1 MSEDLKLRI
10 ALVFRAEVAET
21 CFNHVSV
28 VHLMKKS
35 GIRRQTFYDNF
46 QDKYDLLGYTIQA
59 MMEANVESNIDR
71 LDWEEIIAQVFY
83 SAELNRDFY
92 KSVYS
97 SQKEIDVIGEISR
110 HIAVL
115 MRKIIKEEGNIG
127 YLDWEGIIILVFY
140 GIELNKKFYKSVYES
155 QTEVDVVGEI
165 SSHIAVLLKQ
175 IIEEEGADFDQQAKD
190 FVETFCLGLT
200 YTMIDNLFRPHPLE
214 YDVIASKVD
223 NALHFTLNL

>member
-1 MSEDLKLRI
+1 MSEDLKSRI

-21 CFNHVSV
+21 GFNHVSV

-200 YTMIDNLFRPHPLE
+200 YI
-214 YDVIASKVD
+214 IQ
-223 NALHFTLNL
+223 

>member
-1 MSEDLKLRI
+1 MRI

-21 CFNHVSV
+21 GFNHVSV

-200 YTMIDNLFRPHPLE
+200 YI
-214 YDVIASKVD
+214 IQ
-223 NALHFTLNL
+223 

>member
-1 MSEDLKLRI
+1 MSECLKLHI
-10 ALVFRAEVAET
+10 SQVFKDEVAKNG
-21 CFNHVSV
+21 FNHVSV
-28 VHLMKKS
+28 AKIMKQS
-35 GIRRQTFYDNF
+35 GIRRQTFYENF
-46 QDKYDLLGYTIQA
+46 KDKFDLLDYTIKS
-59 MMEANVESNIDR
+59 MMENDIES
-71 LDWEEIIAQVFY
+71 
-83 SAELNRDFY
+83 
-92 KSVYS
+92 
-97 SQKEIDVIGEISR
+97 
-110 HIAVL
+110 
-115 MRKIIKEEGNIG
+115 NIG
-127 YLDWEGIIILVFY
+127 YLDWEGIIFLVFY
-140 GIELNKKFYKSVYES
+140 GIELNKKFYESVYES

>member
-21 CFNHVSV
+21 GFNHVSV

-200 YTMIDNLFRPHPLE
+200 YI
-214 YDVIASKVD
+214 IQ
-223 NALHFTLNL
+223 

>member
-1 MSEDLKLRI
+1 S
-10 ALVFRAEVAET
+10 VAKI
-21 CFNHVSV
+21 
-28 VHLMKKS
+28 MKQS
-35 GIRRQTFYDNF
+35 GIRRQTFYENF
-46 QDKYDLLGYTIQA
+46 KDKFDLLDYTIKS
-59 MMEANVESNIDR
+59 MMENDIES
-71 LDWEEIIAQVFY
+71 
-83 SAELNRDFY
+83 
-92 KSVYS
+92 
-97 SQKEIDVIGEISR
+97 
-110 HIAVL
+110 
-115 MRKIIKEEGNIG
+115 NIG

-214 YDVIASKVD
+214 
-223 NALHFTLNL
+223 